1 MAGIRKSSLRSF
13 LEVPADS
20 HFPIQNLPFG
30 VFRPEP
36 TAEARAGVAIGD
48 WVLDLAA
55 LERGGL
61 LNVPTLAVQVEIFAR
76 PCLNAFMAL
85 GRTAVREVRDR
96 ITRLLSHDESL
107 LRDDAALRREVLVPR
122 SGIEMLLPVQIGDY
136 TDFYSSKEHATNV
149 GSMLRGPENAL
160 NPNWVHIP
168 IAYHGR
174 ASSIV
179 VSGTEIRRP
188 VGQTKSDSSPSPTF
202 GPSRTLDFELEM
214 GVFIGRG
221 NALGEPIAVEQTP
234 EHMFGI
240 VLVNDWSARDIQKW
254 EYQPLG
260 PFLSKSFATTISPWI
275 VTLDAMEPFRV
286 PGPTHDPLPLEYLR
300 SHGDWAL
307 DIELEVLLQ
316 TPQQI
321 APQTICRSNH
331 RHLYWNIC
339 QQTTHHTS
347 NGCNLRPGDL
357 LASGTISGP
366 GPGARGS
373 LLELTMGGREPLLLP
388 GGEQRRFLEDG
399 DRLTLTAWCQGD
411 GYRVGFGEA
420 TGVILPAYPAGDS
433 GK

>member
-1 MAGIRKSSLRSF
+1 MSGARTSSLRSF

-30 VFRPEP
+30 VFRPDP
-36 TAEARAGVAIGD
+36 AAESRAGVAIGD

-61 LNVPTLAVQVEIFAR
+61 LNVPTLAGQVEIFAR
-76 PCLNAFMAL
+76 PSLNAFMAL

-96 ITRLLSHDESL
+96 VSRLLSRDEPL
-107 LRDDAALRREVLVPR
+107 LRDDAPLRREVLVPR
-122 SGIEMLLPVQIGDY
+122 QGIEMLLPVQIGDY

-149 GSMLRGPENAL
+149 GTMLRGPENAL
-160 NPNWVHIP
+160 NPNWVHLP

-174 ASSIV
+174 ASSVV
-179 VSGTEIRRP
+179 VSGADIRRP
-188 VGQTKSDSSPSPTF
+188 LGQTKSDTSPTPTF

-214 GVFIGRG
+214 GLFIGRG
-221 NALGEPIAVEQTP
+221 NPLGDPIPVNRTP
-234 EHMFGI
+234 DHMFGL
-240 VLVNDWSARDIQKW
+240 VLVNDWSARDVQKW

-275 VTLDAMEPFRV
+275 VTLDALEPFRV
-286 PGPTHDPLPLEYLR
+286 PGPEQDPQPLEYLR
-300 SHGDWAL
+300 SPGNWAF
-307 DIELEVLLQ
+307 DIELEVQLQ
-316 TPQQI
+316 TPRQSV
-321 APQTICRSNH
+321 PQTICRSNH

-339 QQTTHHTS
+339 QQMAHHTS
-347 NGCNLRPGDL
+347 NGCNLRAGDL
-357 LASGTISGP
+357 LGSGTISGP
-366 GPGARGS
+366 GPHARGS
-373 LLELTMGGREPLLLP
+373 LLELTMGGREPLQLA

-399 DRLTLTAWCQGD
+399 DRLTLTAWCQAD

-420 TGVILPAYPAGDS
+420 TGVILPAYPGES